1 MMTHLR
7 KIMLEELARR
17 NYSKLTEDCYIRSV
31 EDFALYF
38 KCPPDKLGLEHIRQY
53 QAHLFTDLKLS
64 PNTVNQRLAALR
76 FFYVKTLRWAW
87 NTEDTP
93 YPKRVRHLPLIL
105 SPDEV
110 ALLIDSAII
119 PFHRVILMTLYA
131 TGVRRAELANLRV
144 QDIDSQRMVIRIQ
157 KGKGGKDRE
166 VMLSPRL
173 LEELRAHWRRH
184 KPTEWLFPGGINH
197 RYSTPITSKVAWQA
211 CQQAAKQAGLEK
223 RVYPHILRHCF
234 ATHLLD
240 AGTDL
245 RVIQILLGHVS
256 LDETEIYTHISKRR
270 LISTPSPLDSLKLA
284 TTTDPGSTEGA

>member
-1 MMTHLR
+1 
-7 KIMLEELARR
+7 
-17 NYSKLTEDCYIRSV
+17 
-31 EDFALYF
+31 
-38 KCPPDKLGLEHIRQY
+38 
-53 QAHLFTDLKLS
+53 
-64 PNTVNQRLAALR
+64 LR

-87 NTEDTP
+87 NTDDTP
-93 YPKRVRHLPLIL
+93 YPKRVRHLPVIL

-184 KPTEWLFPGGINH
+184 KPTEWLFPGGPWHTLQN
-197 RYSTPITSKVAWQA
+197 PITPKVAWQA
-211 CQQAAKQAGLEK
+211 CQQAAKRAGLEK

-284 TTTDPGSTEGA
+284 TTTDPDSTEGA